1 VCHAIKMIDDIQLLT
16 LQNQLAQMQAQ
27 IDALKKDKAVWQED
41 KVEMQTRIDHL
52 LAELKLSKSQKYG
65 RKSEKAPLRYLQ

>member
-1 VCHAIKMIDDIQLLT
+1 MPVCHTIKMTDDIQFLT

-27 IDALKKDKAVWQED
+27 IDTLKKDKAVCQED

-52 LAELKLSKSQKYG
+52 LAELKLSK
-65 RKSEKAPLRYLQ
+65 

>member
-1 VCHAIKMIDDIQLLT
+1 MTDDTQLLT

-52 LAELKLSKSQKYG
+52 LAELKLIKS
-65 RKSEKAPLRYLQ
+65 